1 MIRLQSYRKLLD
13 LYRKNRYSVILFLN
27 LLSDYDLTSF
37 KVIPRRVMRQNYHL
51 AGGRLRCALK
61 LLYDESILERGPLVK
76 YNSRK
81 VRTIRIH
88 PSALVSQESLE
99 SFLIESAEREQRL
112 GIAPLMSKPAKI
124 RPPKGKPTPKPVFPR
139 KKLSQKYTPPEVSV
153 FDRLKPFYKETF

>member
-88 PSALVSQESLE
+88 PSALVSRESLE

-112 GIAPLMSKPAKI
+112 GIAPLMSKPVKLHQ
-124 RPPKGKPTPKPVFPR
+124 PKE
-139 KKLSQKYTPPEVSV
+139 KKHY
-153 FDRLKPFYKETF
+153 FTFEYVKLP